1 LTSFFFALM
10 KMIVS
15 FQVCGG
21 LFTQIRLDPTRASTQ
36 IQTCYDVANI
46 AQQEG
51 LDPILAVAVAF
62 TESRL
67 IPTAE
72 SSEGAVGAMQVIPKY
87 CCPNRKKQGC
97 DLIKAGVN
105 TLQRLKTRHKQWDK
119 TLCHYNNGNKC
130 YPSGKGYA
138 RHVLAY
144 QRKIAKNM
152 GNNELLTKPLLLSII
167 SSHLI
172 NTPTQR

>member
-1 LTSFFFALM
+1 M
-10 KMIVS
+10 VIS

-21 LFTQIRLDPTRASTQ
+21 LFEYKKMDPDRGLIQ
-36 IQTCYDVANI
+36 LQTCYNVANI
-46 AQQEG
+46 AQEEG
-51 LDPILAVAVAF
+51 LDPVLAVSVAF
-62 TESRL
+62 TESRM

-105 TLQRLKTRHKQWDK
+105 TLQRLKTRHKQWGK
-119 TLCHYNNGNKC
+119 ALCHYNNGNTC

-138 RHVLAY
+138 RLVLAY
-144 QRKIAKNM
+144 ESNIAKTIE
-152 GNNELLTKPLLLSII
+152 NNELLTKPIVSFILSAY
-167 SSHLI
+167 LI
-172 NTPTQR
+172 NTHTQR